1 MTSDGRSPANSLCN
15 GMASISARRRCA
27 TGWRKQGYGGVQ
39 PRKLGQ
45 AHSSGPR
52 RSGFGEFV
60 QWDTSTHAWLEGQ
73 GEAVRYRVRMIGNAT
88 SRSACR
94 FVLHDGTCENM
105 GCCRS
110 IWSAK
115 GGSWMYDGSGRIF
128 TAAARSKRSAQ
139 QWMEADRLTQIGGD

>member
-45 AHSSGPR
+45 AHSWGPR

-73 GEAVRYRVRMIGNAT
+73 GEAVRYLVRMIGNAT
-88 SRSACR
+88 CCTTEHARTWGAVGVFGAPRADRGCTTDRAGSSRRQREAS
-94 FVLHDGTCENM
+94 E
-105 GCCRS
+105 
-110 IWSAK
+110 
-115 GGSWMYDGSGRIF
+115 
-128 TAAARSKRSAQ
+128 ARSSGWK
-139 QWMEADRLTQIGGD
+139 QIG